1 MGLLSNTTEMVEYSV
16 GLFVQVMAVDFMS
29 GRRDVTL
36 RKSPTLILRKVD
48 VKGISLPLDL
58 VRLTTNCQVTVKP
71 LDHQDDTNLQT
82 GSVQRPRCKPAAEV
96 SSAAPAQSRV
106 SRRRRKCP
114 KRLISGPVAS
124 PLVKVPSDDA
134 PTVRNPLPSS
144 PRAKQGDRKWTHVAI
159 NGCKSDRLSNKP
171 PPLLVSPT
179 VLVRDDSSGPAAV
192 STMKGKRSEK
202 SAKPKPRGCRVSN
215 NDPGGGRNQPMKNK
229 KQRSRIVSAAFVDS
243 SEDTSDGEDVKER
256 ERQQRKGKRVRASPG
271 QKSPPVKRRKP
282 SNSEAEVTVFNVCR
296 DTVHE
301 VLSSMC
307 AEVVHI

>member
-1 MGLLSNTTEMVEYSV
+1 M

-36 RKSPTLILRKVD
+36 RKSPTLILRRVD

-71 LDHQDDTNLQT
+71 LDHQDDSNLQT
-82 GSVQRPRCKPAAEV
+82 GSVQCPRCKPAAEL

-106 SRRRRKCP
+106 SRRYRKCP

-134 PTVRNPLPSS
+134 PTVRNPLPRNPLPSS
-144 PRAKQGDRKWTHVAI
+144 PRAKQGDRKRTHVAI

-215 NDPGGGRNQPMKNK
+215 NDPGGGRNQSVKNK

-256 ERQQRKGKRVRASPG
+256 ERQQRKRKRVRASPG

-282 SNSEAEVTVFNVCR
+282 SNSEAEVTKC
-296 DTVHE
+296 
-301 VLSSMC
+301 SMF
-307 AEVVHI
+307 AEILCM